1 MAEPKYAIYNKANK
15 VVGWS
20 KFSVMWVGKCEERL
34 GYFHDDGMFNSSQE
48 QVAYVKDDSVFSM
61 EHEVLGLVKHTS
73 YHSDSGAEFEATALV
88 IDGVEAAKCFPKNRM
103 VALAGIA
110 LLGERLNN

>member
-1 MAEPKYAIYNKANK
+1 MAEPKYAIYNKAKK

-20 KFSVMWVGKCEERL
+20 KFNVMWVGNCEERL

-61 EHEVLGLVKHTS
+61 EHEVLGQVKHTS
-73 YHSDSGAEFEATALV
+73 YRSDSGAEFEATALV

-110 LLGERLNN
+110 LLGIRLKN

>member
-1 MAEPKYAIYNKANK
+1 MAEPKYSIYNKANK
-15 VVGWS
+15 IVGWS
-20 KFSVMWVGKCEERL
+20 KLSVIWVGECEERL
-34 GYFHDDGMFNSSQE
+34 GDFYENGIFNSSQE
-48 QVAYVKDDSVFSM
+48 QVAYVKDDSIFSM
-61 EHEVLGLVKHTS
+61 EHEVLGQVKHTS

-110 LLGERLNN
+110 LLGARLKN